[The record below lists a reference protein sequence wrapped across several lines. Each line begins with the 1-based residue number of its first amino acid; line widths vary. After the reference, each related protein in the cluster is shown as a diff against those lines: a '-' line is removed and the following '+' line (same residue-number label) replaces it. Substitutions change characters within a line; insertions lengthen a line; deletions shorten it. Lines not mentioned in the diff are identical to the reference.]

1 VKKGLTIYCV
11 VQWGWCDYQVD
22 FFNKMQD
29 YKYKNRKLTEVA
41 KILKTDISEI
51 KTVMID
57 LKSVAVITEE
67 FCILYCVIS

>member
-1 VKKGLTIYCV
+1 MKY
-11 VQWGWCDYQVD
+11 
-22 FFNKMQD
+22 
-29 YKYKNRKLTEVA
+29 YKNKKLTEVA